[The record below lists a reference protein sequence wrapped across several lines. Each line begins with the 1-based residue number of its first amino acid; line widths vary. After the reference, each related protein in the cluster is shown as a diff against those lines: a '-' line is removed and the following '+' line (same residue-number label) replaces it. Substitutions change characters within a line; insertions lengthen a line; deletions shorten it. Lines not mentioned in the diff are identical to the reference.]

1 MLLNKSFVLAANNW
15 KVMIKALT
23 CQLII
28 LALVVA
34 CCFLIFGSV
43 TDNIIN
49 VFAAGGWDQFLSD
62 TVKSIADASF
72 NGNDFASGLATCI
85 DKTQEAIEAIPNMWN
100 TVEVSYISFLAICL
114 LYRVLISFSDVAV
127 SFQLNEFMTSNAE
140 RPFVWFFF
148 KKFWESLAFSSLQML
163 VTLPLD
169 FLVVLG
175 STGVC
180 LIFVLTLKW
189 WSIIPALLIFLVLYS
204 ARQAYLAFWLPAI
217 AAEETKISQALKK
230 GLATIPYRFWHVFWK
245 NFVIIV
251 VMAIIAVVGVVFVRN
266 NVLKVVVSFV
276 PNLILFFLLKCINFV
291 EYFEATH
298 RPYFYRRVEVEGT
311 ERFIKREERRKK
323 KKK

>member
-15 KVMIKALT
+15 KVMIKALV

-34 CCFLIFGSV
+34 CCFLIFGGV
-43 TDNIIN
+43 TDDIIN
-49 VFAAGGWDQFLSD
+49 VFAAGGWDRFFSD

-72 NGNDFASGLATCI
+72 NGNDFASELATCI
-85 DKTQEAIEAIPNMWN
+85 EQTQAAIEAIPNIWN
-100 TVEVSYISFLAICL
+100 TVEVSYISFFVICL

-148 KKFWESLAFSSLQML
+148 KKFWESWAFSLLQTA

-175 STGVC
+175 STSVC

-189 WSIIPALLIFLVLYS
+189 WSIIPALLIFLLLYS
-204 ARQAYLAFWLPAI
+204 ARQSYFAFWLPAV
-217 AAEETKISQALKK
+217 ATDELKIPQALNK
-230 GLATIPYRFWHVFWK
+230 GLSTIPYRFWHVFWK
-245 NFVIIV
+245 NFVTVV
-251 VMAIIAVVGVVFVRN
+251 VMAAIAVVGVVFVKN
-266 NVLKVVVSFV
+266 NVLKIVVSVV
-276 PNLILFFLLKCINFV
+276 PNLILFFLLKCVNFV

-311 ERFIKREERRKK
+311 ERFIKREERHKK
-323 KKK
+323 KK